1 MTAHALPLEI
11 VDPHDDPH
19 GKLDVLRLQRTC
31 VHDGPGLR
39 TVVFFRGCRMRCK
52 WCHNPEAQPFGRT
65 NGPSRTPL
73 SEVLRQIRLD
83 RTYFATTHGGVTLS
97 GGEPM
102 LQDPSSLVA
111 LLQSLR
117 AEGIHVAVETAADA
131 PWSTFQ
137 ACLPFVDMFLV
148 DLKTAGDDDLHFRLT
163 SRRLGPVEANIR
175 RLVTAQANVRFRMCV
190 VPGHNDSPASIAA
203 IASFLRDLGC
213 PSLELLRY
221 YDLHDQKAVRLR
233 LAQEP
238 LSIPS
243 QEASKALT
251 RAAETFRSLGIS
263 VTLPATTAGVAPAR
277 FTPRVRAIQRA
288 IRESGYAVCLES
300 ARLKTAFYKAHGF
313 DSPVPIHRA
322 RALRHVLNRKTVRVY
337 PHELLVGN
345 FTAKR
350 VAGNAWVEYFASSMA
365 VHFWRIDRQK
375 PIAFACSAKDKAVFY
390 GELLPFWAKHSLAAK
405 AFPKFGDFALFLAR
419 TFEKRAG
426 FNNNLAAIA
435 HYIVHCD
442 RVLRL
447 GTTGLAAEVRTQAAG
462 SQPPECAFYE
472 GVLIALRALEEFAD
486 RYAHHLDALALEEP
500 DPARRAELEDMA
512 RVCSRVP
519 RNPATTFHEALQSIL
534 FLEIAL
540 CTESFENAISLGRLD
555 KILQPFFEADL
566 AAGRLN
572 HERARELLACFV
584 LKFDEV
590 VFLNDGDSAFQLGKL
605 FESLSPVET
614 VTLGGTDDEGN
625 DATNDVTYLLLDVC
639 NLRPIGVN
647 MAARIH
653 RNSPEAYVRRI
664 AEVYLG
670 GSPMPALYN
679 DEVYVPALRNHY
691 RASLADVRNY
701 SIVGCVEPV
710 ATDDH
715 FANTDCANVNV
726 VLPFLQALR
735 GDERRLWRYGALGH
749 VDERLLRRVGK
760 AVARRNRLS
769 VLSSAVDRLSGISP
783 PEDLDAL
790 MARFQERL
798 NELVRD
804 VLSDHQ
810 TIEGVLAREFHT
822 PLASSLFKGCVD
834 SGKDVYEGGAT
845 LNTSGIQAV
854 GVTDVADSLL
864 ALKDVVIDRK
874 LYTLEQ
880 VVHAIDTDF
889 EGEDGQRIRAHLL
902 AAPKFGNDDAS
913 GHVWVN
919 RVLQAWTNA
928 LNSAMHATRH
938 GKYVAGYYGLNV
950 NMVYGRKT
958 PSLPSGRLGGQPLA
972 NSICPH
978 YGMQKTDLTSA
989 LNAVAKVDFASYAPN
1004 GTTLTSTIDAGLF
1017 PGMDGVRNLAGLIR
1031 GYFNQGGMQFQ
1042 PNLVSREV
1050 LLDAYE
1056 NPGKH
1061 KDLVVRIAGYCA
1073 YFDDLS
1079 DELKKEIIGR
1089 SYYGAS

>member
-1 MTAHALPLEI
+1 MTAHALPLEFTAR
-11 VDPHDDPH
+11 HDDPA
-19 GKLDVLRLQRTC
+19 GKLDVLRIQRTC

-39 TVVFFRGCRMRCK
+39 TVVFFRGCRMRCR
-52 WCHNPEAQPFGRT
+52 WCHNPEAQAVSRPKA
-65 NGPSRTPL
+65 PSRTPV
-73 SEVLRQIRLD
+73 SEVLRQVRLD
-83 RTYFATTHGGVTLS
+83 RAYFTTTHGGVTLS
-97 GGEPM
+97 GGDPM
-102 LQDPSSLVA
+102 LQDPSSLLP
-111 LLQSLR
+111 LLHALR
-117 AEGIHVAVETAADA
+117 ADGIHVAVETAADA

-137 ACLPFVDMFLV
+137 ACLPFVGLFLV

-175 RLVTAQANVRFRMCV
+175 RLVAARANVRFRMCV
-190 VPGHNDSPASIAA
+190 VPGHNDSPASLSA

-221 YDLHDQKAVRLR
+221 YDLHEQKAVRLR
-233 LAQEP
+233 LAQQP
-238 LSIPS
+238 LSI
-243 QEASKALT
+243 ASKDASDALA
-251 RAAETFRSLGIS
+251 RAAEAFRSLGIS
-263 VTLPATTAGVAPAR
+263 VTLPPTTAGAAPVR
-277 FTPRVRAIQRA
+277 FTPRVNAIQRA
-288 IRESGYAVCLES
+288 IRESGHAVCLES
-300 ARLKTAFYKAHGF
+300 ARLKTRFYKAHGF
-313 DSPVPIHRA
+313 DAPVPVHRA
-322 RALRHVLNRKTVRVY
+322 RALRYVLNHKTVRVH

-350 VAGNAWVEYFASSMA
+350 VAGNAWVEYFAASMA

-375 PIAFACSAKDKAVFY
+375 PVAFACSATEKAAFY

-419 TFEKRAG
+419 TFEKRVG

-447 GTTGLAAEVRTQAAG
+447 GTSGLAAEVRAKAADC
-462 SQPPECAFYE
+462 QPPESDFYD

-486 RYAHHLDALALEEP
+486 RYAQHLRTLALQER
-500 DPARRAELEDMA
+500 DPTRRAELEQMA
-512 RVCSRVP
+512 HVCSRVP

-555 KILQPFFEADL
+555 KILQPYFEADL
-566 AAGRLN
+566 AAGRLD
-572 HERARELLACFV
+572 HDRARELLACFV

-590 VFLNDGDSAFQLGKL
+590 IFLNDGDSAFQLGKL

-614 VTLGGTDDEGN
+614 VTMGGTDDEGN
-625 DATNDVTYLLLDVC
+625 DATSDVTYLLLDVC
-639 NLRPIGVN
+639 ELRPIGVN

-653 RNSPEAYVRRI
+653 RNSPDAYVQRI

-735 GDERRLWRYGALGH
+735 GDSRRLWRYGALGH
-749 VDERLLRRVGK
+749 VDQRLVRRAGK
-760 AVARRNRLS
+760 VVARRNRLS
-769 VLSSAVDRLSGISP
+769 VLSTAVDRLSGVCP
-783 PEDLDAL
+783 PEDLEAL
-790 MARFQERL
+790 MASFQERL
-798 NELVRD
+798 NELVHD

-822 PLASSLFKGCVD
+822 PLASSLSKGCLD
-834 SGKDVYEGGAT
+834 RGKDVYEGGAT

-864 ALKDVVIDRK
+864 AIKDVVFDRK
-874 LYTLEQ
+874 LYTLGQ
-880 VVHAIDTDF
+880 VVRAIDTDF
-889 EGEDGQRIRAHLL
+889 EGEDNQKILASLI
-902 AAPKFGNDDAS
+902 AAPKFGNDDAC

-919 RVLQAWTNA
+919 RVMQAWTNA
-928 LNSAMHATRH
+928 LDAAVHATRH

-958 PSLPSGRLGGQPLA
+958 PSLPSGRMGGQPLA

-1017 PGMDGVRNLAGLIR
+1017 PGTDGVRNLAGLIS

-1079 DELKKEIIGR
+1079 DELKREIIGR
-1089 SYYGAS
+1089 SYYAAS